1 MAVLA
6 LSLLGGCSKR
16 LVLSPTPN
24 MLPTVRLTS
33 GPIDTTEVC
42 HPRPGISCYSLML
55 HWVGFDPD
63 GKVAYYRYV
72 VDPPDQG
79 DTTWIQTTE
88 KEKRFTFESNTANG
102 GRDSLT
108 LLKGYHVIVVEAVDN
123 HGAPGPSA
131 YRAFFSWT
139 TAPTVQIN
147 VPRPH
152 GTSQLLVPPSVRFR
166 WEGHDE
172 DATNMNVRL
181 PVRYKYLLL
190 GPGNGESVVPGGI
203 PAIIAS
209 HGSLLRRYYAPEF
222 RAEDGWEAVSRDTTA
237 VQFSNLLPGADYLF
251 IVVAFDESGAYSP
264 VFELSTNV
272 LYFRV
277 GYATAFGPVMSV
289 FNDTFYYKYP
299 GPGFNPSNEVRVEIP
314 GGRRVT
320 ISWLATPPA
329 GADIVAYRWMLDGD
343 VFDDRARSDEVYDTR
358 HWSTPAVNV
367 TSATIG
373 PFATGDHYFYA
384 QAQDNTGLKALATV
398 HFRSIEP
405 AFNKP
410 LLIVDDTRRSPD
422 SFYADGT
429 LKPAAG
435 NWPAA
440 AELDTFMYAVGGVPW
455 RRAPE
460 GMLSPQGI
468 LAGYNFDT
476 LGTRTVT
483 AEGTASLATL
493 AQYRHVVWL
502 GDFDSGRN
510 ASAFTYPIDPMPL
523 LSYMTTPGKL
533 NTLTAYLELGGEVWL
548 VGGGGAMATTY
559 KFNEPSNDIGNGSF
573 IFSSLG
579 GRTELAPGRFMYSA
593 AHWQTEI
600 RAVTSTSLSATSNV
614 LRSLGRFTSHPG
626 SYAGVPTTFDART
639 VSTDPL
645 PPYRTDPFFY
655 LRNYSCEYLNVP
667 TAMIEPVQGDLTVDF
682 AIDVFDDADPAA
694 VPARWRSSDSLNTTV
709 GTVPVASAPPDVAGH
724 ALRLTTQGGGA
735 SDGDFV
741 RHVFGGP
748 RDYSGVSSI
757 HMSVRENDA
766 GHAAA
771 WRVRLFDVEGRSV
784 SAPVPATGLPG
795 TFAPVEVVESAWAHD
810 AGSALGFDR
819 LQVTGLALVLDHG
832 GAATTTDFDAM
843 RSITLASASVMDTLM
858 GIRTSFAAGATPSPT
873 MTVYYGHDLPRPFI
887 YTGFAPWTFRRTQC
901 RALFDFV
908 LRDLWGLQRGSSAA
922 SATARQA
929 LPAAR
934 MAMAA
939 AHHSTRSTAVAAP
952 ALPVRS
958 ARRPR

>member
-1 MAVLA
+1 
-6 LSLLGGCSKR
+6 
-16 LVLSPTPN
+16 
-24 MLPTVRLTS
+24 
-33 GPIDTTEVC
+33 
-42 HPRPGISCYSLML
+42 
-55 HWVGFDPD
+55 
-63 GKVAYYRYV
+63 
-72 VDPPDQG
+72 
-79 DTTWIQTTE
+79 
-88 KEKRFTFESNTANG
+88 
-102 GRDSLT
+102 
-108 LLKGYHVIVVEAVDN
+108 
-123 HGAPGPSA
+123 
-131 YRAFFSWT
+131 
-139 TAPTVQIN
+139 
-147 VPRPH
+147 
-152 GTSQLLVPPSVRFR
+152 
-166 WEGHDE
+166 
-172 DATNMNVRL
+172 
-181 PVRYKYLLL
+181 
-190 GPGNGESVVPGGI
+190 
-203 PAIIAS
+203 
-209 HGSLLRRYYAPEF
+209 
-222 RAEDGWEAVSRDTTA
+222 
-237 VQFSNLLPGADYLF
+237 
-251 IVVAFDESGAYSP
+251 
-264 VFELSTNV
+264 
-272 LYFRV
+272 
-277 GYATAFGPVMSV
+277 
-289 FNDTFYYKYP
+289 
-299 GPGFNPSNEVRVEIP
+299 
-314 GGRRVT
+314 
-320 ISWLATPPA
+320 
-329 GADIVAYRWMLDGD
+329 
-343 VFDDRARSDEVYDTR
+343 
-358 HWSTPAVNV
+358 
-367 TSATIG
+367 
-373 PFATGDHYFYA
+373 
-384 QAQDNTGLKALATV
+384 
-398 HFRSIEP
+398 
-405 AFNKP
+405 
-410 LLIVDDTRRSPD
+410 
-422 SFYADGT
+422 
-429 LKPAAG
+429 
-435 NWPAA
+435 
-440 AELDTFMYAVGGVPW
+440 
-455 RRAPE
+455 
-460 GMLSPQGI
+460 MLSPQGI

-523 LSYMTTPGKL
+523 LSYMTTPGKQ

-573 IFSSLG
+573 IFSSLR

-600 RAVTSTSLSATSNV
+600 RAVTSLSLAATGNV
-614 LRSLGRFTSHPG
+614 QRSLGRFTSRPA
-626 SYAGVPTTFDART
+626 SYASVPTTFDART

-667 TAMIEPVQGDLTVDF
+667 TTMIEPVQGDLTVDF
-682 AIDVFDDADPAA
+682 AIDAFDDTDPVA
-694 VPARWRSSDSLNTTV
+694 VPARWRSSDSLNTSV
-709 GTVPVASAPPDVAGH
+709 GTVPVTSTPPDVAGH

-757 HMSVRENDA
+757 HLSVRENDA
-766 GHAAA
+766 GHSAA
-771 WRVRLFDVEGRSV
+771 WRVRLFDVDGRSV

-810 AGSALGFDR
+810 ASSALGFDR

-922 SATARQA
+922 GAMARPALPTAR
-929 LPAAR
+929 
-934 MAMAA
+934 MTMAA
-939 AHHSTRSTAVAAP
+939 AHPSTRSTAVAAP
-952 ALPVRS
+952 APPVRS